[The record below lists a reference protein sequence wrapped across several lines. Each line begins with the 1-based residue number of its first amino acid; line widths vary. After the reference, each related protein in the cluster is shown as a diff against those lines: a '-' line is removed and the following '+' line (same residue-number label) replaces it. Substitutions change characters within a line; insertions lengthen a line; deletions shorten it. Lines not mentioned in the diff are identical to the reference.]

1 MASIKDAFEEALQ
14 DQHAIWK
21 YVIFAIPV
29 YFCVQLYLDGAWS
42 GFWALVI
49 PTYFLLFGFMS
60 ECTANVRNGKDAV
73 LPSFNVFKL
82 FWAGLK
88 GTVALGPSI
97 AINCWLAS
105 LIANLLPN
113 FLVEPKTCAVFQGV
127 VWALFGAIILTGYL
141 CYAKRF
147 RILDAYN
154 LKTISES
161 CVDILVAVLFMLP
174 QVAIA
179 NALLLV
185 PVTYIIWIFLG
196 IPHPV
201 AIYYWCMVGI
211 FNLAMCGH
219 YLAQVDY
226 EIIGSREDEQ
236 KDDILNVS
244 QKD

>member
-1 MASIKDAFEEALQ
+1 MASIKDAFEESMQ
-14 DQHAIWK
+14 DSNAIWK
-21 YVIFAIPV
+21 YIIFAIPV
-29 YFCVQLYLDGAWS
+29 YYCVQLYLSGAWF
-42 GFWALVI
+42 GFWTLVI
-49 PTYFLLFGFMS
+49 PTYFLLFGFLAG
-60 ECTANVRNGKDAV
+60 CTANVRNGKSSV
-73 LPSFNVFKL
+73 LPSFNIFKL
-82 FWAGLK
+82 FWDGIK

-113 FLVEPKTCAVFQGV
+113 YLVEPKTCAIFQGV

-154 LKTISES
+154 FKTISES

-196 IPHPV
+196 IPHSV
-201 AIYYWCMVGI
+201 ATYYWCMVGI

-219 YLAQVDY
+219 YLAQVDF
-226 EIIGSREDEQ
+226 ENIKTEEKEEQINILSNTQED
-236 KDDILNVS
+236 
-244 QKD
+244 

>member
-1 MASIKDAFEEALQ
+1 MASIKDAFEEAMQ
-14 DQHAIWK
+14 DSNAIWK
-21 YVIFAIPV
+21 YIIFAVPV
-29 YFCVQLYLDGAWS
+29 YFCVQLYLDGAWG
-42 GFWALVI
+42 GFWTLAV
-49 PTYFLLFGFMS
+49 PTYFLMFGFLA

-82 FWAGLK
+82 FWAGIK

-97 AINCWLAS
+97 ALNCWLAS

-113 FLVEPKTCAVFQGV
+113 FLIEPKTCAIFQGI
-127 VWALFGAIILTGYL
+127 VWALFGAVILTGYL
-141 CYAKRF
+141 CYAKSF
-147 RILDAYN
+147 KILDAYN
-154 LKTISES
+154 FKLISEA

-185 PVTYIIWIFLG
+185 PVTYLIWVFLG

-201 AIYYWCMVGI
+201 AIYYWCTVGV

-226 EIIGSREDEQ
+226 ETIGTRREKEQ
-236 KDDILNVS
+236 DDKIL
-244 QKD
+244 

>member
-1 MASIKDAFEEALQ
+1 MASIKDAFEEAMQ
-14 DQHAIWK
+14 DSNAIWK
-21 YVIFAIPV
+21 YIIFAVPV
-29 YFCVQLYLDGAWS
+29 YFCVQLYLDGAWG
-42 GFWALVI
+42 GFWTLVV
-49 PTYFLLFGFMS
+49 PTYFLMFGFLA

-82 FWAGLK
+82 FWAGIK

-97 AINCWLAS
+97 ALNCWLAS

-113 FLVEPKTCAVFQGV
+113 FLIEPKTCAIFQGI
-127 VWALFGAIILTGYL
+127 VWALFGAVILTGYL
-141 CYAKRF
+141 CYAKSF
-147 RILDAYN
+147 KILDAYN
-154 LKTISES
+154 FKLISEA

-185 PVTYIIWIFLG
+185 PVTYLIWVFLG

-201 AIYYWCMVGI
+201 AIYYWCTVGV

-226 EIIGSREDEQ
+226 ETIGTRREKEQ
-236 KDDILNVS
+236 DDKIL
-244 QKD
+244 

>member
-1 MASIKDAFEEALQ
+1 MASIKDAFEESMQ
-14 DQHAIWK
+14 DSNAIWK

-29 YFCVQLYLDGAWS
+29 YYCVQLYLSGAWF
-42 GFWALVI
+42 GFWTLVI
-49 PTYFLLFGFMS
+49 PTYFLLFGFLAG
-60 ECTANVRNGKDAV
+60 CTANVRNGKSAV
-73 LPSFNVFKL
+73 LPSFNIFKL
-82 FWAGLK
+82 FWDGIK

-113 FLVEPKTCAVFQGV
+113 YLVEPKTCAIFQGV

-154 LKTISES
+154 FKTISES

-201 AIYYWCMVGI
+201 ATYYWCMVGI

-219 YLAQVDY
+219 YLAQVDF
-226 EIIGSREDEQ
+226 ENIKTEEKEEQINILSNTQED
-236 KDDILNVS
+236 
-244 QKD
+244 

>member
-113 FLVEPKTCAVFQGV
+113 FLVEPKTCTIFQGV
-127 VWALFGAIILTGYL
+127 VW
-141 CYAKRF
+141 R
-147 RILDAYN
+147 
-154 LKTISES
+154 SE
-161 CVDILVAVLFMLP
+161 
-174 QVAIA
+174 
-179 NALLLV
+179 
-185 PVTYIIWIFLG
+185 
-196 IPHPV
+196 
-201 AIYYWCMVGI
+201 
-211 FNLAMCGH
+211 
-219 YLAQVDY
+219 
-226 EIIGSREDEQ
+226 ERR
-236 KDDILNVS
+236 
-244 QKD
+244 

>member
-1 MASIKDAFEEALQ
+1 MASIKDAFEEAMQ
-14 DQHAIWK
+14 DSNAIWK
-21 YVIFAIPV
+21 YIIFAVPV
-29 YFCVQLYLDGAWS
+29 YFCVQLYLDGAWG
-42 GFWALVI
+42 GFWTLVV
-49 PTYFLLFGFMS
+49 PTYFLMFGFLA

-73 LPSFNVFKL
+73 LPSFNAFKL
-82 FWAGLK
+82 FWAGIK

-97 AINCWLAS
+97 ALNCWLAS

-113 FLVEPKTCAVFQGV
+113 FLIEPKTCAIFQGI
-127 VWALFGAIILTGYL
+127 VWALFGAVILTGYL
-141 CYAKRF
+141 CYAKSF
-147 RILDAYN
+147 KILDAYN
-154 LKTISES
+154 FKLISEA

-185 PVTYIIWIFLG
+185 PVTYLIWVFLG

-201 AIYYWCMVGI
+201 AIYYWCTVGV

-226 EIIGSREDEQ
+226 ETIGTRREKEQ
-236 KDDILNVS
+236 DDKIL
-244 QKD
+244 

>member
-113 FLVEPKTCAVFQGV
+113 FLVEPKTCTIFQGV

-201 AIYYWCMVGI
+201 ATYYWCMV
-211 FNLAMCGH
+211 
-219 YLAQVDY
+219 
-226 EIIGSREDEQ
+226 
-236 KDDILNVS
+236 
-244 QKD
+244 

>member
-1 MASIKDAFEEALQ
+1 MASIKDAFEESMQ
-14 DQHAIWK
+14 DSNAIWK
-21 YVIFAIPV
+21 YIIFAIPV
-29 YFCVQLYLDGAWS
+29 YYCVQLYLSGAWF
-42 GFWALVI
+42 GFWTLVI
-49 PTYFLLFGFMS
+49 PTYFLLFGFLAG
-60 ECTANVRNGKDAV
+60 CTANVRNGKSSV
-73 LPSFNVFKL
+73 LPSFNIFKL
-82 FWAGLK
+82 FWDGIK

-113 FLVEPKTCAVFQGV
+113 YLVEPKTCAIFQGV

-154 LKTISES
+154 FKTISES

-201 AIYYWCMVGI
+201 ATYYWCMVGI

-219 YLAQVDY
+219 YLAQVDF
-226 EIIGSREDEQ
+226 ENIKTEEKEEQ
-236 KDDILNVS
+236 INILNNT
-244 QKD
+244 QED

>member
-1 MASIKDAFEEALQ
+1 MASIKDAFEESMQ
-14 DQHAIWK
+14 DSNAIWK
-21 YVIFAIPV
+21 YIIFAIPV
-29 YFCVQLYLDGAWS
+29 YYCVQLYLSGAWF
-42 GFWALVI
+42 GFWTLVI
-49 PTYFLLFGFMS
+49 PTYFLLFGFLAG
-60 ECTANVRNGKDAV
+60 CTANVRNGKSSV
-73 LPSFNVFKL
+73 LPSFNIFKL
-82 FWAGLK
+82 FWDGIK

-113 FLVEPKTCAVFQGV
+113 YLIEPKTCAIFQGV

-154 LKTISES
+154 FKTISES

-201 AIYYWCMVGI
+201 ATYYWCMVGI

-219 YLAQVDY
+219 YLAQVDF
-226 EIIGSREDEQ
+226 ENIKTEEKEEQINILSNTQED
-236 KDDILNVS
+236 
-244 QKD
+244 

>member
-1 MASIKDAFEEALQ
+1 MASIKDAFEESMQ
-14 DQHAIWK
+14 DSNAIWK

-29 YFCVQLYLDGAWS
+29 YYCVQLYLSGAWF
-42 GFWALVI
+42 GFWTLVI
-49 PTYFLLFGFMS
+49 PTYFLLFGFLAG
-60 ECTANVRNGKDAV
+60 CTANVRNGKSSV
-73 LPSFNVFKL
+73 LPSFNIFKL
-82 FWAGLK
+82 FWDGIK

-113 FLVEPKTCAVFQGV
+113 YLVEPKTCAIFQGV

-154 LKTISES
+154 FKTISES

-201 AIYYWCMVGI
+201 ATYYWCMVGI

-219 YLAQVDY
+219 YLAQVDF
-226 EIIGSREDEQ
+226 ENIKTEEKEEQINILSNTQED
-236 KDDILNVS
+236 
-244 QKD
+244 